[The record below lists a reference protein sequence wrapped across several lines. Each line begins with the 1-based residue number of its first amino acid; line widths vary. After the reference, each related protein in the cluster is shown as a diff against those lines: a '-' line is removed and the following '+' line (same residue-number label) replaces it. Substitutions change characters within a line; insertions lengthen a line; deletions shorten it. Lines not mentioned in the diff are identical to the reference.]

1 MGKGFRGRCR
11 QGLERRLRTSHR
23 HGKRKEVGE
32 ILAALCTVH
41 NLIARM
47 KIGFAQI
54 NPTVGDLRGNFEKI
68 AGAYDQLAR
77 AGADIVIAPEL
88 AVTGYPL
95 QDLVFKSRFV
105 PENLAVLDQLQKRL
119 NKPALLVGFVD
130 RNEGRGK
137 PFHNAAAL
145 LQAGEPL
152 QKTHKSLLPTYDV
165 FDEDRYFE
173 PAREIAPLKFRGHRI
188 GVTICE
194 DIWTERYL
202 PRPFYDVDPVRAL
215 VAQEAEMILNV
226 SASPFSLRKP
236 AVRREMISGLAGTYQ
251 RPIFYC
257 NTVGGNDQ
265 LVFDG
270 NSIAVNARGQLLAQL
285 PAFEEASVIVDSE
298 SVQTPEIPLA
308 DIVQELYSALRLGL
322 RDYLA
327 KCGFKSAV
335 LGLSGGIDSAVVA
348 AIAVDAIGADNVTG
362 VSMPSQFSSR
372 GSVLDALALAKNLG
386 IQCLQIPIADAFAV
400 FKAQFKEVFAGRTE
414 DATEENMQ
422 ARLRGMTLMA
432 LSNKFGHL
440 VLSTGN
446 KSELAV
452 GYCTIY
458 GDMAGGLAVISDVPK
473 TIVYELARWIN
484 SEYTSRGGRQ
494 SEIIPSSTIDK
505 PPSAELKPDQ
515 TDQDVLPPYEI
526 LDEILRLYV
535 EENLSARDII
545 THGYDEKTVR
555 WVQRRVDLN
564 EYKREQAAPGLKVT
578 SRAFGIGRRMPI
590 AQRYV
595 D

>member
-1 MGKGFRGRCR
+1 
-11 QGLERRLRTSHR
+11 
-23 HGKRKEVGE
+23 
-32 ILAALCTVH
+32 
-41 NLIARM
+41 M

-54 NPTVGDLRGNFEKI
+54 NPTVGDFQGNFEKI
-68 AGAYDQLAR
+68 AAAYDQLAV
-77 AGADIVIAPEL
+77 AGADIVVAPEL
-88 AVTGYPL
+88 AVPGYPP
-95 QDLVFKSRFV
+95 QDLLFKSRFV
-105 PENLAVLDQLQKRL
+105 PENLAVLDQLKKRL
-119 NKPALLVGFVD
+119 SKPALLVGFVD
-130 RNEGRGK
+130 RNEGCGK

-145 LQAGEPL
+145 LQADQPM

-165 FDEDRYFE
+165 FDEDRYFQ
-173 PAREIAPLKFRGHRI
+173 PATQVAPLNFRGRRV

-202 PRPFYDVDPVRAL
+202 PRPLYAVDPLRSL
-215 VAQEAEMILNV
+215 VDQEAQIILNV
-226 SASPFSLRKP
+226 SASPFNLRKP
-236 AVRREMISGLAGTYQ
+236 EVRREMISGLAGTYQ

-257 NTVGGNDQ
+257 NSVGGNDQ

-270 NSIAVNARGQLLAQL
+270 NSIAVNARGELLAQL
-285 PAFEEASVIVDSE
+285 PAFEEASVVVDTESAAAATIPSE
-298 SVQTPEIPLA
+298 NITA
-308 DIVQELYSALRLGL
+308 ELYGALRLGL

-348 AIAVDAIGADNVTG
+348 AIAADALGPENVTG

-372 GSVLDALALAKNLG
+372 GSVLDALALSKNLG
-386 IQCLQIPIADAFAV
+386 IQCLQIPIADTFSV

-432 LSNKFGHL
+432 LSNKFGHI

-458 GDMAGGLAVISDVPK
+458 GDMAGGLALISDVPK
-473 TIVYELARWIN
+473 TMIYELARFIN
-484 SEYTSRGGRQ
+484 RKR
-494 SEIIPSSTIDK
+494 EIIPVSTIEK
-505 PPSAELKPDQ
+505 PPSAELRPNQK
-515 TDQDVLPPYEI
+515 DQDTLPPYDV
-526 LDEILRLYV
+526 LDAILRLYV
-535 EENLSARDII
+535 EENLSAAEIAAQ
-545 THGYDEKTVR
+545 GFDEATVR

-564 EYKREQAAPGLKVT
+564 EYKRAQAAPGLRVT
-578 SRAFGIGRRMPI
+578 SRAFGVGRRMPI

-595 D
+595 G